1 MRVWVG
7 AAMRA
12 EWEESEPPRTKAAG
26 RRFFDV
32 PVSPSLHSTPDMGGD
47 PFSLLLDQR
56 IIFLGG
62 EVR

>member
-1 MRVWVG
+1 
-7 AAMRA
+7 MRA

-26 RRFFDV
+26 RRFFDI